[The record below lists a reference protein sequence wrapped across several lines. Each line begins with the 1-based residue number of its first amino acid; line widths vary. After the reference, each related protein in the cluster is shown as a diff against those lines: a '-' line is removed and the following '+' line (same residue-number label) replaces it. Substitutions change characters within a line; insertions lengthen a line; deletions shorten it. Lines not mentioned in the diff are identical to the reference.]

1 MDEITVL
8 SSLMGGLGKGNE
20 NVFFFFNLEGSYNAY

>member
-8 SSLMGGLGKGNE
+8 SSLIGGLGKGNE
-20 NVFFFFNLEGSYNAY
+20 NFFFFKFRRLL

>member
-20 NVFFFFNLEGSYNAY
+20 NVFFFNLEGSYNAY

>member
-8 SSLMGGLGKGNE
+8 YSLMGGLGKGNE
-20 NVFFFFNLEGSYNAY
+20 NFSYNLEGSYNAY

>member
-20 NVFFFFNLEGSYNAY
+20 IFFLNLEGSYNAY

>member
-8 SSLMGGLGKGNE
+8 SSLTGGLGKGNE
-20 NVFFFFNLEGSYNAY
+20 FFFFKFRRLL